1 MSLCGSNRL
10 SGERRLTRAVL
21 RDFLELDL
29 FGKDHQIVLGRAA
42 GARTV
47 LPAEVHEHIIALM
60 QIDEAFPFVWVN
72 LATKNAMI
80 LMEMSSTANHGS
92 TQIHFASFELD

>member
-1 MSLCGSNRL
+1 MLLEQAVGKAPL
-10 SGERRLTRAVL
+10 ARRRTRAVL

-42 GARTV
+42 GTRTV

-60 QIDEAFPFVWVN
+60 QIDEAFPLVGMD
-72 LATKNAMI
+72 LAEKNGMI
-80 LMEMSSTANHGS
+80 LMENDLDGEPLFHADSSC
-92 TQIHFASFELD
+92 QL